1 MSDKPQM
8 KRGILSSLMGLFG
21 EEGEE
26 SESAGGNEAP
36 GSAVSADQAQPQGA
50 SEVSGNGN
58 GAGELEDRE
67 DEVAG
72 PIAGPAVVRESYEP
86 GWYAVSAARWH
97 QPSPP
102 PAPPA
107 YQEPPPSVHSETPRW
122 EMSPEE
128 AAPVDAPMSEPQGQA
143 SDAAEAA
150 AAAFTMTPEEVAE
163 APFDEAPFSEP
174 EAEQAEEPSVEASAV
189 PFEAPEDTSWQEPVA
204 ESAAEEAV
212 FGASSVETF
221 EPAPFETGEGPPVA
235 ERAEAEAEAGPEPE
249 PEWTEQAEAVVPEPE
264 WAEPEVSEA
273 EAVEAEAVAE
283 IAEAEAVEAER
294 EVFVPAEAA
303 FDQVAAEEV
312 AAETDAMPEEPEWG
326 EDGASMEAA
335 VDESMSADTV
345 EVPMPLPDPDVA
357 ALPVAPASVAEPPG
371 LASRVAAERRRALE
385 EMMARGIADVDVA
398 AVSRMLQDPERRI
411 RLLALEALGS
421 RPDAAPSDSISQAL
435 RDPSDEVRAGAV
447 RLAAS
452 RQSHA
457 VPEVFPLVAE
467 RQWPAAQQA
476 VLEVLPRSIALN
488 GIADD
493 DLDSMLG
500 SVARMESH
508 PNAVERSGFA
518 ALAGAVGRDRLVA
531 TMESIGQRRLGAAR
545 LLLEEGSTETLRALS
560 TYGNDPDPEVARLG
574 RAAADLLGT
583 EAEEHVVL
591 QEEPEEQ
598 DGEPVEDEMSSFEAA
613 LGPQGQMISGLA
625 RALGDP
631 DEAVRVRAAEALRA
645 MDRATLLDWIAT
657 ATSSGD
663 PEQVAQGAHVAGAAG
678 LSESAPDLLMR
689 GVASAPEARG
699 PFVRALASFGMAPEA
714 LVDLARGGEGQ
725 NRPEAIRML
734 WHVAGRSL
742 LPALHPLL
750 EDSSAAV
757 RVAALEVFGESGDT
771 QTIEVAQRVLERDSS
786 PVVRATAISV
796 IGRAGLDQR
805 VTSLAQAMSDPDPDV
820 RATAVEVLPA
830 GMGRQA
836 ADLLLEALTDQDE
849 RVWQAAIRHLA
860 SVPDRDRSIVWT
872 AIERCPATR
881 REHLVSTLE
890 RSSAERLALLALDH
904 LSSPDAAERTLAIAL
919 AGRAGTP
926 ECLRGIITAL
936 QDPAPTVRRTAAS
949 ALLTL
954 RNAESIP
961 GLARALSDPDVEV
974 RVEAVRALSVID
986 DDNVL
991 DPLITALKDPEMR
1004 VRDVA
1009 GEALVRWRSP
1019 AVARRLAVALTNPSL
1034 RRPAG
1039 EVLARMGTSA
1049 VDPLVDIL
1057 MEDDPELAGTVG
1069 QLLES
1074 LVGPE
1079 LFLTRLGSMDPH
1091 ERLRAVE
1098 ALGAIRGNRG
1108 VDGLIRALTDPVE
1121 SIRIRAVTLLGEIGD
1136 DRAFEAVKRTFLGD
1150 PVLEVVSAS
1159 EEALRR
1165 LQTGDRPDRAR

>member
-1 MSDKPQM
+1 
-8 KRGILSSLMGLFG
+8 
-21 EEGEE
+21 
-26 SESAGGNEAP
+26 
-36 GSAVSADQAQPQGA
+36 
-50 SEVSGNGN
+50 
-58 GAGELEDRE
+58 
-67 DEVAG
+67 
-72 PIAGPAVVRESYEP
+72 
-86 GWYAVSAARWH
+86 
-97 QPSPP
+97 
-102 PAPPA
+102 
-107 YQEPPPSVHSETPRW
+107 
-122 EMSPEE
+122 
-128 AAPVDAPMSEPQGQA
+128 
-143 SDAAEAA
+143 
-150 AAAFTMTPEEVAE
+150 
-163 APFDEAPFSEP
+163 
-174 EAEQAEEPSVEASAV
+174 
-189 PFEAPEDTSWQEPVA
+189 
-204 ESAAEEAV
+204 
-212 FGASSVETF
+212 
-221 EPAPFETGEGPPVA
+221 
-235 ERAEAEAEAGPEPE
+235 
-249 PEWTEQAEAVVPEPE
+249 
-264 WAEPEVSEA
+264 
-273 EAVEAEAVAE
+273 
-283 IAEAEAVEAER
+283 
-294 EVFVPAEAA
+294 
-303 FDQVAAEEV
+303 
-312 AAETDAMPEEPEWG
+312 
-326 EDGASMEAA
+326 
-335 VDESMSADTV
+335 
-345 EVPMPLPDPDVA
+345 
-357 ALPVAPASVAEPPG
+357 
-371 LASRVAAERRRALE
+371 
-385 EMMARGIADVDVA
+385 
-398 AVSRMLQDPERRI
+398 
-411 RLLALEALGS
+411 
-421 RPDAAPSDSISQAL
+421 
-435 RDPSDEVRAGAV
+435 
-447 RLAAS
+447 
-452 RQSHA
+452 
-457 VPEVFPLVAE
+457 
-467 RQWPAAQQA
+467 
-476 VLEVLPRSIALN
+476 
-488 GIADD
+488 
-493 DLDSMLG
+493 
-500 SVARMESH
+500 
-508 PNAVERSGFA
+508 
-518 ALAGAVGRDRLVA
+518 
-531 TMESIGQRRLGAAR
+531 
-545 LLLEEGSTETLRALS
+545 
-560 TYGNDPDPEVARLG
+560 
-574 RAAADLLGT
+574 
-583 EAEEHVVL
+583 
-591 QEEPEEQ
+591 
-598 DGEPVEDEMSSFEAA
+598 
-613 LGPQGQMISGLA
+613 
-625 RALGDP
+625 
-631 DEAVRVRAAEALRA
+631 
-645 MDRATLLDWIAT
+645 
-657 ATSSGD
+657 
-663 PEQVAQGAHVAGAAG
+663 
-678 LSESAPDLLMR
+678 
-689 GVASAPEARG
+689 
-699 PFVRALASFGMAPEA
+699 MAPEA

>member
-1 MSDKPQM
+1 MTSPWPAAPPATGEPDLDDVRGAAPMSDKPQM

-249 PEWTEQAEAVVPEPE
+249 PEWTEQAEA
-264 WAEPEVSEA
+264 
-273 EAVEAEAVAE
+273 
-283 IAEAEAVEAER
+283 
-294 EVFVPAEAA
+294 FVPAEAA
-303 FDQVAAEEV
+303 FDQVADEEG

-631 DEAVRVRAAEALRA
+631 DEAVL
-645 MDRATLLDWIAT
+645 
-657 ATSSGD
+657 
-663 PEQVAQGAHVAGAAG
+663 
-678 LSESAPDLLMR
+678 
-689 GVASAPEARG
+689 
-699 PFVRALASFGMAPEA
+699 
-714 LVDLARGGEGQ
+714 DLARGGEGQ

-805 VTSLAQAMSDPDPDV
+805 VTSLA
-820 RATAVEVLPA
+820 
-830 GMGRQA
+830 
-836 ADLLLEALTDQDE
+836 
-849 RVWQAAIRHLA
+849 
-860 SVPDRDRSIVWT
+860 
-872 AIERCPATR
+872 
-881 REHLVSTLE
+881 
-890 RSSAERLALLALDH
+890 
-904 LSSPDAAERTLAIAL
+904 
-919 AGRAGTP
+919 
-926 ECLRGIITAL
+926 
-936 QDPAPTVRRTAAS
+936 
-949 ALLTL
+949 
-954 RNAESIP
+954 
-961 GLARALSDPDVEV
+961 
-974 RVEAVRALSVID
+974 
-986 DDNVL
+986 
-991 DPLITALKDPEMR
+991 
-1004 VRDVA
+1004 
-1009 GEALVRWRSP
+1009 
-1019 AVARRLAVALTNPSL
+1019 
-1034 RRPAG
+1034 
-1039 EVLARMGTSA
+1039 
-1049 VDPLVDIL
+1049 
-1057 MEDDPELAGTVG
+1057 
-1069 QLLES
+1069 
-1074 LVGPE
+1074 
-1079 LFLTRLGSMDPH
+1079 
-1091 ERLRAVE
+1091 
-1098 ALGAIRGNRG
+1098 
-1108 VDGLIRALTDPVE
+1108 
-1121 SIRIRAVTLLGEIGD
+1121 
-1136 DRAFEAVKRTFLGD
+1136 
-1150 PVLEVVSAS
+1150 
-1159 EEALRR
+1159 
-1165 LQTGDRPDRAR
+1165 